1 MAAMVYAAKI
11 IKDLGLEG
19 DYTLV
24 VVGSVQEEEDGLV
37 IQGVSSLK
45 GGRVS
50 GCNDHRV
57 VMAMAVAALRAGG
70 PVEITDPHSIRK
82 SYPSFFKEYNRLGG
96 NAHVL
101 ETASAW

>member
-1 MAAMVYAAKI
+1 MKPGFVRNQVDVYKRQ
-11 IKDLGLEG
+11 G
-19 DYTLV
+19 
-24 VVGSVQEEEDGLV
+24 EDGLV

-96 NAHVL
+96 NAHVFHMG
-101 ETASAW
+101 